1 MSIQDPDYWWKKQLE
16 VKDNKILELSNSL
29 INRNNELIKA
39 IEKISFL
46 ELQLEQ
52 LNKWQWVFKKLFQS
66 LIILTVKDK
75 LIMKSDY

>member
-16 VKDNKILELSNSL
+16 IKDNKILELSNSL

-46 ELQLEQ
+46 EIQLEQ
-52 LNKWQWVFKKLFQS
+52 LNK
-66 LIILTVKDK
+66 
-75 LIMKSDY
+75 

>member
-46 ELQLEQ
+46 EIQLEQ
-52 LNKWQWVFKKLFQS
+52 FNK
-66 LIILTVKDK
+66 
-75 LIMKSDY
+75 

>member
-29 INRNNELIKA
+29 INKNNELIKA

-46 ELQLEQ
+46 EIQLEQ
-52 LNKWQWVFKKLFQS
+52 LNK
-66 LIILTVKDK
+66 
-75 LIMKSDY
+75 